1 MIAQLENEKLELQ
14 TTIYTLRYQLSQ
26 GGGSEVS
33 NVDGDFDVT
42 ASLKAQ
48 TTSLLESLQVLL
60 IILKYY
66 LFGCKILFYTNR
78 LVKRKI
84 EN

>member
-1 MIAQLENEKLELQ
+1 MRHSSEASGMIAQLENEKLELQ

-26 GGGSEVS
+26 VGGNEVS
-33 NVDGDFDVT
+33 TVDGDFDGT

-60 IILKYY
+60 II
-66 LFGCKILFYTNR
+66 
-78 LVKRKI
+78 
-84 EN
+84 